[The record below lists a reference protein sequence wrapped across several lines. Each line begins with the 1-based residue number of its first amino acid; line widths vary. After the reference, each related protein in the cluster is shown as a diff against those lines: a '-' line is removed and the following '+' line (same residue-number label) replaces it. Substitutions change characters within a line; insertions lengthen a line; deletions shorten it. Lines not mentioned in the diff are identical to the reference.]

1 MWSKW
6 GGGDRD
12 KEKESRKERETE
24 RDSGFDRKQWM
35 DTDLSQVPSTC
46 FEYVGGWGMPKRSSD
61 TDADQGKGRNSKT
74 PNIGIW
80 YRGWVRGRGGVP
92 VCACMHVRA
101 LRGCSSLALWLG
113 EHPFS
118 SLPVSLPH
126 PGSPSFPPS
135 LCFLSWSLCVSLAAS
150 AGCMLAQKAPPWGGV
165 PMAAADASHT
175 LIHSGV
181 LPPPPLNPQEDS
193 STADSHG
200 VVNGSPHPISP
211 TKCGLQT
218 HKWPALTPRR
228 GNGWEPVSLKTPKT
242 WPRKDHEASQ
252 ARPG

>member
-1 MWSKW
+1 M
-6 GGGDRD
+6 GLQAG
-12 KEKESRKERETE
+12 
-24 RDSGFDRKQWM
+24 
-35 DTDLSQVPSTC
+35 
-46 FEYVGGWGMPKRSSD
+46 
-61 TDADQGKGRNSKT
+61 NSLT
-74 PNIGIW
+74 LGYPP
-80 YRGWVRGRGGVP
+80 RGGVP

-165 PMAAADASHT
+165 PMAVADASHT

-181 LPPPPLNPQEDS
+181 LPPPPLNPQDPEKDLESPS
-193 STADSHG
+193 STRLEALVPSCDSRAMTR
-200 VVNGSPHPISP
+200 SPSP
-211 TKCGLQT
+211 RAWRPDFPG
-218 HKWPALTPRR
+218 AAR
-228 GNGWEPVSLKTPKT
+228 
-242 WPRKDHEASQ
+242 EA
-252 ARPG
+252 P